1 MNSEVSVPAQLRI
14 RFRLDHSITGVLAE
28 LVHVVTAKG
37 FFGTKFCS
45 ALYSEES
52 LWLVEQERGLL

>member
-1 MNSEVSVPAQLRI
+1 MNSELSAPAQLR
-14 RFRLDHSITGVLAE
+14 RRLSLDYSSIGVLAE
-28 LVHVVTAKG
+28 LVHVVTARG

-45 ALYSEES
+45 AMCSEES